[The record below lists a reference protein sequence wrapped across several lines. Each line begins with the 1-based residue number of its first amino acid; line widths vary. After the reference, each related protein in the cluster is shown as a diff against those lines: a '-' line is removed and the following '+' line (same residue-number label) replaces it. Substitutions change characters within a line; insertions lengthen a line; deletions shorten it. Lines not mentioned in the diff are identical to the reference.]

1 MAMGF
6 GGGAA
11 GDSDV
16 AMISGNV
23 DGKEL
28 KGAWRCFLGE
38 EQWRKVIMA
47 KAERGGLGGWGC

>member
-1 MAMGF
+1 MAMSF

-23 DGKEL
+23 DGKE
-28 KGAWRCFLGE
+28 W
-38 EQWRKVIMA
+38 
-47 KAERGGLGGWGC
+47 GGV